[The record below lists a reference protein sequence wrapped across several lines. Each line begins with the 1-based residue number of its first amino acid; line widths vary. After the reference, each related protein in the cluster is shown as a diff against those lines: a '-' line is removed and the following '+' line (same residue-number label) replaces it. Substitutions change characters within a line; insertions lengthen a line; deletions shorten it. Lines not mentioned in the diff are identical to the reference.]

1 MYIYMSI
8 NIYICIYIYVYI
20 YICIYICIY
29 RVGYMAKWLS
39 SSTQNHRPNPHLDH
53 LTLGRKACPICLRG
67 PQRHPR
73 RLYLGEVKSN
83 QHPQND
89 PCCFLWFIYHA
100 YMDCLRLV
108 FCGHTAALRNFVSTW
123 TQIAPNLQTNSWKCF
138 QVLGKICV
146 SAFPCTMGIAAQL
159 P

>member
-8 NIYICIYIYVYI
+8 NIYIYKY
-20 YICIYICIY
+20 IYICIY